1 MTQIIE
7 ATFDG
12 QVFHLLEA
20 TELEPNTTVQLVI
33 TVKEQTTSPV
43 SFLDVVSSLNLE
55 GPTDWSVRIDDDL
68 YGGASLD
75 FSHE

>member
-33 TVKEQTTSPV
+33 TVKEQSPKPYL
-43 SFLDVVSSLNLE
+43 FFDVARSLNLE
-55 GPTDWSVRIDDDL
+55 GPNDWSERFDDDL